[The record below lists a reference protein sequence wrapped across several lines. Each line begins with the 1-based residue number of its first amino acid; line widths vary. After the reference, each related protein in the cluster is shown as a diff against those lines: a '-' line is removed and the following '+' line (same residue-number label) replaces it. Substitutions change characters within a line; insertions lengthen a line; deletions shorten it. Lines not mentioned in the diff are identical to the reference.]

1 MAFRVELTRSAKADL
16 EALYLWVKGR
26 APHQGAAWF
35 NRLQQAILSLEQHP
49 GRCPIAFES
58 VNLKRPVRV
67 LHYGRAR
74 HVYRVLFWIDGA
86 DRAVYVLHVRRGAR
100 EARRLPIAGPESE

>member
-1 MAFRVELTRSAKADL
+1 MAFRVELTKSAEADL

-35 NRLQQAILSLEQHP
+35 SGLEPAILSLGQHP
-49 GRCPIAFES
+49 ARCPVASES
-58 VNLKRPVRV
+58 ADPKRPVRV
-67 LHYGRAR
+67 LLYGRAR
-74 HVYRVLFWIDGA
+74 QMYRVLFWIDGA

-100 EARRLPIAGPESE
+100 EARRLPIVSSESE

>member
-1 MAFRVELTRSAKADL
+1 MAVRVELTKSAEADL

-26 APHQGAAWF
+26 APRQGAAWL
-35 NRLQQAILSLEQHP
+35 NRLEQAILSLDQHP
-49 GRCPIAFES
+49 GRCPIASES
-58 VNLKRPVRV
+58 VDPKRPVRV
-67 LHYGRAR
+67 LHDGRAR
-74 HVYRVLFWIDGA
+74 QVYRVLFWIDGA

>member
-1 MAFRVELTRSAKADL
+1 MAFRVELTKSAEADL

-35 NRLQQAILSLEQHP
+35 NRLEQAILSLEQSP
-49 GRCPIAFES
+49 GRCSIASES
-58 VNLKRPVRV
+58 ADPKRPVRV

-74 HVYRVLFWIDGA
+74 QVYRVLFWIDSA
-86 DRAVYVLHVRRGAR
+86 ARVVYVLHVRRGAR
-100 EARRLPIAGPESE
+100 EALRLPIAGSESE

>member
-1 MAFRVELTRSAKADL
+1 MAVRVELTKSAEADL

-26 APHQGAAWF
+26 APRQGAAWL
-35 NRLQQAILSLEQHP
+35 NRLEQAILSLGQQP
-49 GRCPIAFES
+49 ARCPIASES
-58 VNLKRPVRV
+58 ADPKRPVRV

-74 HVYRVLFWIDGA
+74 QVYRVLWIDGG

-100 EARRLPIAGPESE
+100 EARRLPIAGPEFES

>member
-1 MAFRVELTRSAKADL
+1 MAFRVELTKSAEADL

-35 NRLQQAILSLEQHP
+35 NRLEQAILSLGQHP
-49 GRCPIAFES
+49 ARCPIASES
-58 VNLKRPVRV
+58 ADPKRPVRV

-74 HVYRVLFWIDGA
+74 QVYRVLFWIDGA